1 MIKEPIVDFAL
12 VIEYELCVVS
22 HEYLLNGKP
31 FTLEVGLR
39 GRIREQVDPVLPLVG
54 QLWQLKP
61 ASHRLLELHV
71 SPIWRLRT
79 KDDDKQKA
87 VIMRRK
93 KRLVKRSKPSI
104 FAERERDGCKGFFFK
119 REEERLMMIFN

>member
-1 MIKEPIVDFAL
+1 MNEPIVDFAL

-31 FTLEVGLR
+31 FTLEVGFR
-39 GRIREQVDPVLPLVG
+39 GRIRVQVDPVLPLAG

-71 SPIWRLRT
+71 SPIWRLKT
-79 KDDDKQKA
+79 KDDKQKA

-93 KRLVKRSKPSI
+93 KRCVKKSKPSI
-104 FAERERDGCKGFFFK
+104 FAERERE
-119 REEERLMMIFN
+119 REREVVK